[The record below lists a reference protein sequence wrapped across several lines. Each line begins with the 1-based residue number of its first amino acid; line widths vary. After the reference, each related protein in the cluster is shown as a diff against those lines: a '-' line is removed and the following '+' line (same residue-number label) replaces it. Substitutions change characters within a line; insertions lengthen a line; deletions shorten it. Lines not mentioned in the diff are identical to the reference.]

1 MEIPK
6 NKKFYYL
13 LSFIEGGSV
22 MAAELLGAKMLA
34 PYFGSSLYVWATVLA
49 ITLGGLAAGYFAG
62 GIVSYKSKSNLSL
75 FYVLIAASVFT
86 ILMPF
91 TSKIILWFVGSHSL
105 IPSVIVSAF
114 CILIPPVFMMGM
126 VSPLIIKITTTNIEQ
141 SGKTAG
147 AIYAISTLGGIIAT
161 FMFGFVII
169 PMFGLTKPCIITGFA
184 LGIIPSIV
192 LLKHKKIKS
201 AAIFLLFF
209 MWALFSAN
217 NFGSTS
223 NIKRIYETEGLLGQ
237 LMVLDYP
244 RYQDTTIVGKSRW
257 LFVNRISQ
265 TMYDSLA
272 DESKEEEKYFTYVY
286 RILNY
291 VDSFPKNTK
300 VLLLGLGGG
309 SVAKTLSEKGFQVD
323 ACELDNRIAMVAKK
337 YFYLSDKVNIT
348 IDDARHYI
356 KNCSQKYDV
365 VIFDT
370 FKGEDP
376 PNHVFTA
383 ESLAET
389 KKILNP
395 GGTIFVNSMGYLD
408 GEMGKAMRSI
418 YKTFL
423 SSGFNVKILPTSP
436 DPDQRN
442 LLFYASLENLQP
454 NKNYIP
460 EESIDLKNA
469 VVLTD
474 DLPILDILNA
484 KAAMRWRVL
493 AINSFNKGY
502 NQQLLPVFE

>member
-1 MEIPK
+1 MAIPTSK
-6 NKKFYYL
+6 RFYYL

-22 MAAELLGAKMLA
+22 MATELLGAKMLA

-62 GIVSYKSKSNLSL
+62 GIVSYKSKNNLSL
-75 FYVLIAASVFT
+75 FYVLVAAAVFT
-86 ILMPF
+86 MFMPF
-91 TSKIILWFVGSHSL
+91 ASKLILWFVGSHSL
-105 IPSVIVSAF
+105 IPSVIVSAI

-126 VSPLIIKITTTNIEQ
+126 VSPLIIKITTTNLEQ

-147 AIYAISTLGGIIAT
+147 AIYAISTVGGIIAT
-161 FMFGFVII
+161 FTFGFVII
-169 PMFGLTKPCIITGFA
+169 PLFGLTKPCILTGFV
-184 LGIIPSIV
+184 LGIIPAIV

-201 AAIFLLFF
+201 IGVFVLFF
-209 MWALFSAN
+209 IWTLFSN
-217 NFGSTS
+217 TNFGSTS
-223 NIKRIYETEGLLGQ
+223 NISRVYETEGLLGQ

-244 RYQDTTIVGKSRW
+244 RYEDTAIVGKSRW

-272 DESKEEEKYFTYVY
+272 DESKNEEKYFTYVY
-286 RILNY
+286 RILDY
-291 VDSFPKNTK
+291 VDSFPKNSK

-309 SVAKTLSEKGFQVD
+309 SVAKTLFEKGFQVD
-323 ACELDNRIAMVAKK
+323 ACELDKRIAMVARK

-356 KNCSQKYDV
+356 KNCDKKYDII
-365 VIFDT
+365 IFDT

-376 PNHVFTA
+376 PNHVFTT

-423 SSGFNVKILPTSP
+423 ATDFNVKILPTDSN
-436 DPDQRN
+436 PDQRN
-442 LLFYASLENLQP
+442 LLFHASLSSLKP
-454 NKNYIP
+454 NKNYIS
-460 EESIDLKNA
+460 EQNINLNDA
-469 VVLTD
+469 AVLTD

-493 AINSFNKGY
+493 AINSFNRDY
-502 NQQLLPVFE
+502 NQQLLPIFE